1 MWSRSPSARTD
12 VSKSWT
18 LNTDAMTP
26 QEFQRKWE
34 ANKIRLRGYLGG
46 GMQKIVGN
54 TAVSWFRHNYTQEQW
69 YNGYGYAKWKKPK
82 RYNPNGGTVGNL
94 GTLLSKRQHLFR
106 SIGHTPTAR
115 GAIIYN
121 NVPYAKIH
129 NEGGDIDQNIPITP
143 KMRKWA
149 WYMYYKSNGIKKG
162 KRGKATIVS
171 NPVADK
177 YKALA
182 LTKKKVIHRT
192 VRIPKRPFLYGNAE
206 LAKVLR
212 ERIQSDI
219 HAILKL

>member
-1 MWSRSPSARTD
+1 
-12 VSKSWT
+12 
-18 LNTDAMTP
+18 MTP
-26 QEFQRKWE
+26 QEGKRRLKTIK
-34 ANKIRLRGYLGG
+34 AKITRYLGG

-69 YNGYGYAKWKKPK
+69 FNGYGYAKWKKPK
-82 RYNPNGGTVGNL
+82 RYNPDGGTVGNL

-106 SIGHTPTAR
+106 SIGHTPTAN

-129 NEGGDIDQNIPITP
+129 NEGGDINQNILITP

-212 ERIQSDI
+212 ERIKSDI
-219 HAILKL
+219 LAILKL

>member
-1 MWSRSPSARTD
+1 
-12 VSKSWT
+12 
-18 LNTDAMTP
+18 MTP

-34 ANKIRLRGYLGG
+34 ANKIRLYGYFRG

-54 TAVSWFRHNYTQEQW
+54 TAVSWFRFNYQQEQW
-69 YNGYGYAKWKKPK
+69 FNGYGYAKWKKPK
-82 RYNPNGGTVGNL
+82 RWNPNGGTPERY

-106 SIGHTPTAR
+106 SIGHTPTDK

-149 WYMYYKSNGIKKG
+149 WYMYYKTGGVNRKRSNNTKSILAQGI
-162 KRGKATIVS
+162 VF
-171 NPVADK
+171 NPVAQK

-182 LTKKKVIHRT
+182 LTKKDVIHRT

-206 LAKVLR
+206 LAKVLK
-212 ERIQSDI
+212 ERVKGDI
-219 HAILKL
+219 LSLMKL